1 MYVPMKV
8 VVVGDGAV
16 GKTSMLLCY
25 TTNTFPT
32 DYVRTAP
39 LERRVRPPRRV
50 SRRAIPHPSPVPARD
65 SRLVRALTFPFPSP
79 QMATVFDNYA
89 VNVPYGDKT
98 INLGLWDTAGQDE
111 YAQFRPLSYDQ
122 ADGFI
127 LAFSLVDR
135 ASFDNVASAWIR
147 ELRAKAPDAPIV
159 LVGTKMDLRRDAG
172 ERESAKRPSAAAA
185 GSASKTNPSKS
196 ASSCVSTEMGEKM
209 REKIGAAAY
218 VECSALTQDNLKKV
232 FETAIDV
239 NMRAGKKRNG
249 GDADGAGK
257 SSKGGCCVVS

>member
-39 LERRVRPPRRV
+39 RERRV

-65 SRLVRALTFPFPSP
+65 ARLVRALTFPFPSP

-111 YAQFRPLSYDQ
+111 YAQYRPLSYDQ

-135 ASFDNVASAWIR
+135 ASFDNVAGAWIR

-159 LVGTKMDLRRDAG
+159 LVGTKMDLRRDDGA
-172 ERESAKRPSAAAA
+172 RESAKRPSA
-185 GSASKTNPSKS
+185 GYASKSNPAKTDA
-196 ASSCVSTEMGEKM
+196 ASWVTAEMGEKM
-209 REKIGAAAY
+209 REKISAAAY
-218 VECSALTQDNLKKV
+218 IECSALTQDNLKKV

-239 NMRAGKKRNG
+239 NMRAGKRNW

-257 SSKGGCCVVS
+257 SSKSGCCVVS

>member
-39 LERRVRPPRRV
+39 LERRV
-50 SRRAIPHPSPVPARD
+50 SRRAIPHPSSVPARD

-159 LVGTKMDLRRDAG
+159 LVGTKMDLRRDDGA
-172 ERESAKRPSAAAA
+172 RESAKRPPPQPPSPRRKPTRRRARRGCPRRWARRCARRSARRR
-185 GSASKTNPSKS
+185 T
-196 ASSCVSTEMGEKM
+196 
-209 REKIGAAAY
+209 
-218 VECSALTQDNLKKV
+218 
-232 FETAIDV
+232 
-239 NMRAGKKRNG
+239 
-249 GDADGAGK
+249 
-257 SSKGGCCVVS
+257 